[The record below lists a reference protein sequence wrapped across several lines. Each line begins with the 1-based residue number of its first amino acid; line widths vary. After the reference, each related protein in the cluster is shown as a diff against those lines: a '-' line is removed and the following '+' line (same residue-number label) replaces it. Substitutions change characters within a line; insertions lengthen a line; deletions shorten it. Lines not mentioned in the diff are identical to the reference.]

1 MGETPAC
8 RATSAIV
15 TAILTLLR
23 GGEVLRTGWSFSI
36 ARFSAIDEQRVESW
50 LIQIPI
56 SRYSTLFKTGHQ
68 KNDCEANLV
77 ALP

>member
-8 RATSAIV
+8 RATSVIV

-36 ARFSAIDEQRVESW
+36 ARFSAIDAQRVESW
-50 LIQIPI
+50 RIQIPI
-56 SRYSTLFKTGHQ
+56 SR
-68 KNDCEANLV
+68 
-77 ALP
+77 